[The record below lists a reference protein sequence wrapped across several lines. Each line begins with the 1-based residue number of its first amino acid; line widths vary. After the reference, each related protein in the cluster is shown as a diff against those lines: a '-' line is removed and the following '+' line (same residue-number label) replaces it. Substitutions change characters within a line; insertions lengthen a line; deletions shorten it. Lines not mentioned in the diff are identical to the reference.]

1 MKRAALS
8 SEFKPVKPI
17 VFLSSFNQPT
27 RVQSASSRYPN
38 VLQNMKHLYFSIL
51 LACGGVVQAQSG
63 TVEGPSGLVF
73 RVDSVRMV
81 PESKTCLEMEPGRI
95 VDGGAQLLVY
105 SRLVNESNVPVVVS
119 PRRTTVFLDYSWK
132 KKDFTEQDVSAL
144 PDDLVKTQ
152 YRLKPGA
159 SLSLKNE
166 FYPVNTAGI
175 VLKKP
180 EDFLPWMEKRLQSVQ
195 LMYTDGFHQITAEK
209 SEWLVVE

>member
-17 VFLSSFNQPT
+17 VLLSSSNQPT
-27 RVQSASSRYPN
+27 RVRSALPRDPN

-51 LACGGVVQAQSG
+51 LACSGVVQAQSG
-63 TVEGPSGLVF
+63 TVEGPSGLVL
-73 RVDSVRMV
+73 RVDSARMV

-95 VDGGAQLLVY
+95 VDGGPQLLVY
-105 SRLVNESNVPVVVS
+105 SRLINVSNVPVVVS
-119 PRRTTVFLDYSWK
+119 PRRHTVFLDYSWK

-152 YRLKPGA
+152 YRLNPGA

-166 FYPVNTAGI
+166 FYPVQTAGV
-175 VLKKP
+175 VLRKP
-180 EDFLPWMEKRLQSVQ
+180 DDFRPWMQKRLPSVQ
-195 LMYTDGFHQITAEK
+195 LMYTDGIHQITAEK
-209 SEWLVVE
+209 SEWRVVE